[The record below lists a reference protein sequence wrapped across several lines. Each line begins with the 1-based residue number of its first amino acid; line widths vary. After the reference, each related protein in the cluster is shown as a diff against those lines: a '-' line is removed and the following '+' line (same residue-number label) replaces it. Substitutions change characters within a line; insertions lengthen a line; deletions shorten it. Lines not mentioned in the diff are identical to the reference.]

1 MTHSQTS
8 QGIGDGPIS
17 ESTKARRHRRLGR
30 SVAAVVVGFVAV
42 AALSLGTD
50 QILHVLNVY
59 PPWGQPMHEPGLNF
73 LALAYRSFYTV
84 GGMYLTARLAPH
96 SPLRHAVI
104 GGMVGTIIATAGAVA
119 SIPMNL
125 GPAWYPIAL
134 AATALPLSWLGGALY
149 VRRAAA
155 R

>member
-1 MTHSQTS
+1 MTHTQANQGS
-8 QGIGDGPIS
+8 QGISGGGSAGSHPP
-17 ESTKARRHRRLGR
+17 RRLGR
-30 SVAAVVVGFVAV
+30 SVAAVAVGFVAV

-59 PPWGQPMHEPGLNF
+59 PPWGQPMPEAGLNF

-96 SPLRHAVI
+96 SPLRHAMI
-104 GGMVGTIIATAGAVA
+104 GGVVGTIIATAGAVA
-119 SIPMNL
+119 TIPMNL

-134 AATALPLSWLGGALY
+134 AATALPLSWLGGTLY
-149 VRRAAA
+149 GRRVAA